1 MEHNRALPGICGD
14 HGGLAV
20 QLVDQDLET
29 DRGVA
34 WQGLVSAS
42 QDNQQKMDSAITM
55 TAQRGHHGDL
65 GAPVAPPVALDQ
77 GRDGELVGRAQGDF
91 FLANQQK
98 VDSAREGLARIGA
111 NGDPGVLA
119 Q

>member
-1 MEHNRALPGICGD
+1 MEHNSALPGICGD

-29 DRGVA
+29 DRGLA
-34 WQGLVSAS
+34 WLGLVSAS

-55 TAQRGHHGDL
+55 TAQRGLHGDL
-65 GAPVAPPVALDQ
+65 GAPAAPAVALDQ
-77 GRDGELVGRAQGDF
+77 GRGGELVGRVQGGV
-91 FLANQQK
+91 FLANQRK
-98 VDSAREGLARIGA
+98 VDSAREGLAQIGV